1 MPDIVI
7 INLANI
13 TKIQDEKSF
22 DLLDLRYSIVDTP
35 NKIQSFVNLDE
46 IAPLGLELYKK
57 FIQEMVNEKPILG
70 VKINNFSIY
79 WITDCAIKGY
89 AWHWGR
95 DFFLLL
101 QLLQSNQNQLEK
113 NYKAVIINLPE
124 KWSFLKAT
132 IDNLVEKLYY
142 STNVT
147 VVLIN
152 EGIRSRSLFKD
163 FFLINKSWISNVI
176 KFRKV
181 NSIESK
187 LPANIYLKHEISE
200 GQNNLFNSV
209 QELFKMNGQNI
220 ESLPYY
226 WRNNPKIPRDF
237 YNERPNLWQLFQ
249 ILIKANLAFFKTL
262 LLPDTQLNISTNINI
277 SSNFIKREIINTLL
291 SNMHLFFFHEWLS
304 SYFSKLRNKLVVY
317 YADEFYGVGRIV
329 SHAAAP
335 FEKLKTRGLQH
346 GHFMESHTVYLITD
360 TELIAGIPKPDTFIT
375 WGKYYSHLFG
385 KNNKLGVSHVAPLG
399 NPNYVL
405 SDDKKEYPAVIKKVL
420 WCLTSKECMQV
431 EWALIREGLQ
441 VFDVDVEIRMHP
453 TPHIKKEEVVE
464 LIGNDIQYCFSKKN
478 TINEAINSNDLV
490 LVSAHSTTF
499 LDAYINKRNCI
510 RIISRFWEGK
520 NQISS
525 YHIKTVFS
533 AKDFHVA
540 ITQFLNQPLS
550 DKVDVNEIEML
561 RNNWSNFLN
570 LENNE

>member
-1 MPDIVI
+1 MSDIVI

-13 TKIQDEKSF
+13 AKIQDEKSF

-57 FIQEMVNEKPILG
+57 FIKEIVNEKPILG

-132 IDNLVEKLYY
+132 IENLVNKLFY
-142 STNVT
+142 SINVT
-147 VVLIN
+147 IRLID
-152 EGIRSRSLFKD
+152 ERSSSFGLVKGL
-163 FFLINKSWISNVI
+163 FLINKSWVTNVL
-176 KFRKV
+176 KLRKV
-181 NSIESK
+181 RSIESK
-187 LPANIYLKHEISE
+187 LPVNVYLKLPHAGE

-209 QELFKMNGQNI
+209 QELFKMNEQNI
-220 ESLPYY
+220 ETLPYY
-226 WRNNPKIPRDF
+226 WRDNPKIPREF
-237 YNERPNLWQLFQ
+237 YNERPNLWQLFL

-262 LLPDTQLNISTNINI
+262 LLPDTQLNIATNISL
-277 SSNFIKREIINTLL
+277 SSNFIKREMINTLV

-304 SYFSKLRNKLVVY
+304 SYFSKLKNKLVVY
-317 YADEFYGVGRIV
+317 YADEFYGVGRII

-360 TELIAGIPKPDTFIT
+360 AELIAGIPKPDTFIT
-375 WGKYYSHLFG
+375 WGKYYSNLFG
-385 KNNKLGVSHVAPLG
+385 KNNKLERPYILPLG

-405 SDDKKEYPAVIKKVL
+405 SDDKKEYPSVIKKVL

-431 EWALIREGLQ
+431 EWTLIKEGLQ
-441 VFDVDVEIRMHP
+441 DCDVDLEIRMHP
-453 TPHIKKEEVVE
+453 TTYIKKQEVVE
-464 LIGNDIQYCFSKKN
+464 LLGNDIQYCFSKKD
-478 TINEAINSNDLV
+478 TINESLNSNDLV

-510 RIISRFWEGK
+510 RIISRFWEGE

-540 ITQFLNQPLS
+540 INQFLSQPLN

-570 LENNE
+570 L